1 MGNTDINLCMLKTG
15 LDLKGTVMTAIN
27 PNWFLRARLKTRQLL
42 LLIAIDDERNI
53 HRAAEALCM
62 TQPAASKQLKDLEEM
77 LGISL
82 FERLPRG
89 MEPTIYGESMIRH
102 ARMALT
108 SLARAHEDIVALK
121 SGLAGQ
127 VDVGSVMTPA
137 LRLLP
142 RAITRVKQQVPQL
155 RIGVQIESSNE
166 LLERLERGTLD
177 FLLARMTSFH
187 DNANLQYEELAPEPV
202 VAVARASH
210 PLAGRKDLTLR
221 DLAQA
226 PWITPPPGSILRQ
239 RFDQLF
245 HNAGLEPPVDVVDTS
260 EIVLITS
267 MLQMSDAL
275 NVMSADVAL
284 RYQELGLLAIL
295 PLELDCRMDAF
306 GIIRRRDRILSPG
319 AELLLQAIRSEATS
333 PQPPAPL
340 PVPALVQA
348 MDTAFDIEIA

>member
-1 MGNTDINLCMLKTG
+1 
-15 LDLKGTVMTAIN
+15 MTAPN

-77 LGISL
+77 LGIAL

-127 VDVGSVMTPA
+127 VDVGSIMTPA

-166 LLERLERGTLD
+166 LLERLQRGTLD
-177 FLLARMTSFH
+177 FLLARLSNFH
-187 DNANLQYEELAPEPV
+187 DNADLHYEELAPEPV
-202 VAVARASH
+202 VAVARIGH
-210 PLAGRKDLTLR
+210 PLAARSKLTLQ
-221 DLAQA
+221 DLVRV
-226 PWITPPPGSILRQ
+226 PWIMPSPGSLLRQ

-245 HNAGLEPPVDVVDTS
+245 HNAGMEPPSDVVNTS

-275 NVMSADVAL
+275 NVMSTDVAL
-284 RYQELGLLAIL
+284 RYRELGLLAIL
-295 PLELDCRMDAF
+295 PLDLDCRMDPF
-306 GIIRRRDRILSPG
+306 GIVRRRDRVLSPG
-319 AELLLQAIRSEATS
+319 AELLLQAIRREASES
-333 PQPPAPL
+333 PAPAA
-340 PVPALVQA
+340 VAAPAAAAAAAAAPAADNV
-348 MDTAFDIEIA
+348 FDIALA